1 MFGGMEAGGTKFDC
15 GVGNRPDDL
24 EIAQFPTTTP
34 AEILDKVVGFFKQHT
49 VSAVG
54 VASFGSVDLD
64 ISSSSYGY
72 ITSRPGLMPLA
83 EIMPYSRDLVW
94 FFPRRNG
101 WVQVYKQLG
110 SYAVAA

>member
-1 MFGGMEAGGTKFDC
+1 MHILKSMFGGIEAGGTKFVC

-54 VASFGSVDLD
+54 IASFGSVDLD

-72 ITSRPGLMPLA
+72 ITSTSKPGWLNC
-83 EIMPYSRDLVW
+83 DLVGDINRALRV
-94 FFPRRNG
+94 PAS
-101 WVQVYKQLG
+101 V
-110 SYAVAA
+110 SIPT